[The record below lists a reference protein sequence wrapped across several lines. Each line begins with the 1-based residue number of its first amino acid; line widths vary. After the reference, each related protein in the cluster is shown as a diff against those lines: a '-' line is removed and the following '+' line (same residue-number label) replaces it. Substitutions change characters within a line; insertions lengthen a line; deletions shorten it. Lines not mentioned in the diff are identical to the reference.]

1 MCYNYFSMKANI
13 HPQFYEDAQV
23 ICACGHTFTTGSTKK
38 TIMVEVC
45 YKCHPFYTG
54 QQRYIDTK
62 GKVESFEKKR
72 QAAKH
77 YQSKKLEKKRKKDQ
91 GEKQMKTLKDLLQEI

>member
-1 MCYNYFSMKANI
+1 MKPNI
-13 HPQFYEDAQV
+13 HPKFYEDAKV

-38 TIMVEVC
+38 TITVEVC
-45 YKCHPFYTG
+45 YKCHPLYTG

-62 GKVESFEKKR
+62 GKVDDFEKKR
-72 QAAKH
+72 QAAKLH
-77 YQSKKLEKKRKKDQ
+77 QSKKAEKKYKKEQ